1 MPRRRALRWV
11 RRDLETER
19 NAPCGARPLVTR
31 GAIGALSRRDVSWT
45 PGWRGGFAGPAGAA
59 HVDADWG
66 AGGAERGAFGQ
77 VVPEGHAVVPG
88 GGGAVG
94 VDHSPPRHRAAV
106 DGHDA

>member
-1 MPRRRALRWV
+1 MIMKAGGGGPS
-11 RRDLETER
+11 
-19 NAPCGARPLVTR
+19 GARACAAWGDR
-31 GAIGALSRRDVSWT
+31 GVVAAKFSWT

-94 VDHSPPRHRAAV
+94 VDHPPPCHRAAV
-106 DGHDA
+106 GGHDAADLAGPG